1 MTATSPTLPTRPA
14 NPFRKEWGKA
24 FAAFRKLMADKED
37 TVQVFEIMRAL
48 AGKSVPDGYRKLIST
63 PKGGRIAYDRVE
75 LAERLMDRQWLASFA
90 PGTVGAT
97 YAEFTARE
105 NLSAEGL
112 AEESRKGRAA
122 QDIDLRHPLAWY
134 GRRIRDVHD
143 LWHILT
149 GYGRDGLGEACL
161 VAFSY
166 PQTRSLG
173 WAFIAFG
180 VWLRSGNTA
189 GVPVRAAIQEGYRR
203 GKAAAWLPGEDYE
216 ALMAEPLEAARAR
229 LGLGRPA
236 IYESIPAEY
245 LDAGQVE
252 AAAEEATLRA
262 A

>member
-1 MTATSPTLPTRPA
+1 MIASSASRPA
-14 NPFRKEWGKA
+14 NPFRMEWGKA
-24 FAAFRKLMADKED
+24 LNAFRKLMADKED

-48 AGKSVPDGYRKLIST
+48 AGKSTPNGYQQLLTT
-63 PKGGRIAYDRVE
+63 PKGGRLAYERVE
-75 LAERLMDRQWLASFA
+75 LAERLMDRQWLNSFA

-112 AEESRKGRAA
+112 AEESRKGIDA
-122 QDIDLRHPLAWY
+122 QAIDMRHPVAWY

-166 PQTRSLG
+166 PQTKSLG
-173 WAFIAFG
+173 WAFIALG
-180 VWLRSGNTA
+180 VWLRSGNA
-189 GVPVRAAIQEGYRR
+189 GDLPVRQAILEGYRR
-203 GKAAAWLPGEDYE
+203 GKSAAWLPGEDYE

-245 LDAGQVE
+245 RDQAAPVE
-252 AAAEEATLRA
+252 ATSDVLQAA
-262 A
+262 

>member
-1 MTATSPTLPTRPA
+1 MTATSPTLPSRPT
-14 NPFRKEWGKA
+14 NPFRMEWGVA
-24 FAAFRKLMADKED
+24 FDAFRGLMADKED
-37 TVQVFEIMRAL
+37 TTQVFRIMRSL
-48 AGKSVPDGYRKLIST
+48 SGTSVPDGYRRLIST
-63 PKGGRIAYDRVE
+63 PKGGRMAYDRVE
-75 LAERLMDRQWLASFA
+75 LAERLMDRKWLASFA
-90 PGTVGAT
+90 PGTVGAA

-112 AEESRKGRAA
+112 AEESRKGRDAE
-122 QDIDLRHPLAWY
+122 DIDLRHPLAWY

-180 VWLRSGNTA
+180 VWLRSGKT
-189 GVPVRAAIQEGYRR
+189 GDVPVRRAIQEGYRR
-203 GKAAAWLPGEDYE
+203 GKTAAWLPGEDYE
-216 ALMAEPLEAARAR
+216 ALMAEPLEAARVR

-236 IYESIPAEY
+236 IYESIPPEY
-245 LDAGQVE
+245 RDQGP
-252 AAAEEATLRA
+252 AATPANEATLQA